1 MEWLRRALSVIQT
14 YLGKLQ
20 PVHKMLIGSLA
31 VIALMT
37 LFLVSQYA
45 GKPQLEPLEGW
56 DTPESQGQAAAALSR
71 AGIRTVS
78 REGKLWVPAAARY
91 RAIGTL
97 ASSQTL
103 PQDTTKLFFST
114 VPEHQNWL
122 NTDAQNRQL
131 YEIARNNELARI
143 IASFPEIEQ
152 ATVVADVPEHTAI
165 GRAQRR
171 ATASVTVFP
180 RDGSLSQ
187 NEVDAIA
194 GTVAGSI
201 AGLDVRNVRV
211 INGQTMRQY
220 LPRGDDEFG
229 AGGSYLEQQAA
240 YEERVQQKALQILGH
255 IPGVIVAATA
265 VIDATRRSEHEV
277 KVAPKGEGSESMVS
291 REILN
296 EETQTDRESSAE
308 PGPRSNTQMSIN
320 PGGGGGSTSTTSETE
335 TEYANHFGET
345 TTSSVD
351 PGGQPMA
358 ISVAVNVP
366 REWVIG
372 VLREQGG
379 GAGAGGGGGEKAPT
393 AEEIETIWETKLKP
407 DIEEMLRP
415 VVLTS
420 AADGT
425 GAAVAAAPTAGGPG
439 AGGAGEIVVNLMPVA
454 LATVGLGPV
463 QGGSGIGG
471 GSGGGLLGG
480 MGTMASS
487 GLIEKAVLG
496 SLAAFAVLAMLLM
509 VRRAGRSAPLPS
521 AEELVGVPPALQ
533 HDQDLVGEADEGET
547 AMTGIEIDD
556 DALRARKMLDE
567 VNDMVKSKPD
577 IAASLM
583 TRWLDLDR

>member
-1 MEWLRRALSVIQT
+1 MDWLRRALSVIQT
-14 YLGKLQ
+14 YLGALK

-45 GKPQLEPLEGW
+45 GKAQLEPLEGW
-56 DTPESQGQAAAALSR
+56 ATPESQGQAAEALSR

-78 REGKLWVPAAARY
+78 REGKLWVPAAAKY
-91 RAIGTL
+91 QALGTL

-103 PQDTTKLFFST
+103 PQDASKLFFSNLS
-114 VPEHQNWL
+114 EHQNWL
-122 NTDAQNRQL
+122 NTDAQNRQQ
-131 YEIARNNELARI
+131 YEIARNHELARI
-143 IASFPEIEQ
+143 IAGFPDIEK
-152 ATVVADVPEHTAI
+152 ATVVADVPERTPI
-165 GRAQRR
+165 GRAHRR

-187 NEVDAIA
+187 SEVDAIA

-211 INGQTMRQY
+211 IDGQTMRQFI
-220 LPRGDDEFG
+220 PRGDDEF
-229 AGGSYLEQQAA
+229 AGGTYLEQQAA
-240 YEERVQQKALQILGH
+240 YERYVQEKAREVLGH

-265 VIDATRRSEHEV
+265 VIDATRVREEAER
-277 KVAPKGEGSESMVS
+277 VAPKGEGSETLVE
-291 REILN
+291 RETYT
-296 EETQTDRESSAE
+296 ETTQTERGSSAE
-308 PGPRSNTQMSIN
+308 PGPRSNVQATVADG
-320 PGGGGGSTSTTSETE
+320 PGGGSSLNTSDTDTE
-335 TEYANHFGET
+335 FDTRFGFT
-345 TTSSVD
+345 HTAKLD
-351 PGGQPMA
+351 PGGRPEA

-366 REWVIG
+366 REWVVG
-372 VLREQGG
+372 VLRER
-379 GAGAGGGGGEKAPT
+379 AGAAAGATEAKIPT
-393 AEEIETIWETKLKP
+393 TEEIEAIWESELKP

-415 VVLTS
+415 IVLTS
-420 AADGT
+420 APT
-425 GAAVAAAPTAGGPG
+425 IAAAAEGQPHESGS
-439 AGGAGEIVVNLMPVA
+439 IVVNLMPVA
-454 LATVGLGPV
+454 LATIGLAPA
-463 QGGSGIGG
+463 QSG

-480 MGTMASS
+480 MGSMAS
-487 GLIEKAVLG
+487 GGMLEKIVLG

-509 VRRAGRSAPLPS
+509 VRKAGRGSPLPS

-567 VNDMVKSKPD
+567 VNDMIKTKPEV
-577 IAASLM
+577 AASLM